1 MIYRNLG
8 GSGLHVSAVAL
19 GCEGFA
25 GMDEAEAK
33 SLMDFAIANGVNFID
48 IYASDPGVRSRIGA
62 ALRGRRDG
70 FVIQGHIGSTW
81 KNGQYER
88 TRDLGECRAAFADLL
103 TRLETD
109 QVDVGMIHYCDEERD
124 FQRIVA
130 PGGLLD
136 YADELRAAG
145 RIRAIGVSSHNPVVA
160 RKLVET
166 GRIEVLMFSVNPC
179 YDLQPPGEDVEQLW
193 ADETYTRSYRN
204 FDPERTA
211 LYELC
216 ERRGVGIDVMK
227 VYAGGDL
234 LKADQSMFGVAMTPV
249 QALEYALSRP
259 AVAAVMAGCRSREE
273 LQAALD
279 WCTASREERD
289 YSVVLS
295 KADKCSWTGH
305 CMYCGHCAPC
315 PAGIGVA
322 DVNKFLNLALAQG
335 QLPETVREHY
345 KALDH
350 HASEC
355 IRCGACERR
364 CPFGVPVRD
373 RMAQA
378 VRIFGE

>member
-1 MIYRNLG
+1 
-8 GSGLHVSAVAL
+8 
-19 GCEGFA
+19 
-25 GMDEAEAK
+25 
-33 SLMDFAIANGVNFID
+33 
-48 IYASDPGVRSRIGA
+48 
-62 ALRGRRDG
+62 
-70 FVIQGHIGSTW
+70 
-81 KNGQYER
+81 
-88 TRDLGECRAAFADLL
+88 
-103 TRLETD
+103 
-109 QVDVGMIHYCDEERD
+109 
-124 FQRIVA
+124 
-130 PGGLLD
+130 
-136 YADELRAAG
+136 
-145 RIRAIGVSSHNPVVA
+145 
-160 RKLVET
+160 
-166 GRIEVLMFSVNPC
+166 
-179 YDLQPPGEDVEQLW
+179 
-193 ADETYTRSYRN
+193 
-204 FDPERTA
+204 
-211 LYELC
+211 
-216 ERRGVGIDVMK
+216 
-227 VYAGGDL
+227 
-234 LKADQSMFGVAMTPV
+234 GVAMTPV

-295 KADKCSWTGH
+295 KVDKCSWTGH